1 MSVTTPDKTALP
13 SPIAPSISSTTN
25 LANDHSTLNNATSL
39 KSEGIGFRD
48 ISSSY
53 LDSIR
58 VVSIQKTLP
67 TSREYELKISI
78 PAKFFQDRSTAT
90 DKEVEFL
97 LDFEQDDAKSV
108 AGEMIEELGLI
119 MILKE
124 ELAEEIEKT
133 VHNYDDSLTIEE
145 SKGKSLLLPTSLSS
159 NNATSTPPLTSPVSA
174 QKKSS
179 LLASDASFS
188 PPYFNKSLSED
199 DVQLKSSNNSSS
211 NNLFGGAHVI
221 SSLPS
226 NAVDAAISNPTANT
240 TASNSIAAP
249 QIPSPKH
256 LPPNSLNSSGTN
268 LINASVSVSPVVF
281 PTLSTN
287 NSRHEEDKEK
297 GNQEA
302 NRGRTASSTSVDNR
316 GEDTSS
322 KKEGINGNSLE
333 PLSSSSSFS
342 ALASATTRRP
352 SISNRELSADIILQ
366 KVLEKIDQEARAA
379 RRAFETRIQK
389 LITIQVTCLYP
400 CII

>member
-25 LANDHSTLNNATSL
+25 LANDHNTLNNASSL

-145 SKGKSLLLPTSLSS
+145 AKGKSLLLPTSLSS
-159 NNATSTPPLTSPVSA
+159 NNVTSTPPLTSPISA

-211 NNLFGGAHVI
+211 NNLFGGSHGS
-221 SSLPS
+221 SSLP
-226 NAVDAAISNPTANT
+226 NNTVDAAISKPSANA
-240 TASNSIAAP
+240 TASNPIVAP

-256 LPPNSLNSSGTN
+256 LPPTSLNSSGTN
-268 LINASVSVSPVVF
+268 LINASVSVSPVF

-287 NSRHEEDKEK
+287 NSKHEDDNEK
-297 GNQEA
+297 GSLEA
-302 NRGRTASSTSVDNR
+302 NRDRTVSSTSVDNR
-316 GEDTSS
+316 GEETSS
-322 KKEGINGNSLE
+322 KKEGIIGNSLE
-333 PLSSSSSFS
+333 PLPTSSSFT
-342 ALASATTRRP
+342 ALASTSTRRP

-389 LITIQVTCLYP
+389 LITIQVKCQ
-400 CII
+400 IFDH